1 MRNEGTATIAP
12 TQSYRRTSR
21 ELAYLSAPIALT
33 QLAQVALT
41 TTDTVM
47 MGLISIEALA
57 AGGLA
62 ITLFNQLRTMGVG
75 LVTAVGNLVS
85 GAVGRGERGDSAAS
99 KTDTEHEIRDIVR
112 SSFLIATAAGI
123 LGGLILIAL
132 GYGLRYVGQDAAVL
146 DMAMPMMVALAP
158 GLVPCLWFQV
168 IRQYTVGMRRPKA
181 LLLITIASV
190 AINIG
195 LNWVFIHGT
204 FGIPALG
211 LTGIGLSTSLVYLVT
226 FLIFAGMVRRDATL
240 APMFSLA
247 MHRSR
252 PDTVRKIL
260 RLGIPIAGTYGSE
273 AGLFSVTTII
283 IGSFG
288 APALAAHT
296 VVNQLTYIVFQVSVG
311 ISHGSSILVSRFIGL
326 GEAIKSRMTAKV
338 AFSHAAIVVA
348 CVGLVYLLA
357 PKAVLGLFMDT
368 SDEAATSIA
377 VVLLAIAVFQQ
388 FADSAQNIG
397 IGLLRGAEDTT
408 SSFAITLIGYWVVGL
423 PVGLL
428 FAYGLGL
435 HAPGMWIG
443 LSCGLLTA
451 AILLLR
457 TFRKRLDS
465 IEAQPAS

>member
-1 MRNEGTATIAP
+1 MTHGSTGTISP

-21 ELAYLSAPIALT
+21 ELASVSAPIALT

-62 ITLFNQLRTMGVG
+62 IALFNQLRTMGVG

-85 GAVGRGERGDSAAS
+85 GAVGRGERAS
-99 KTDTEHEIRDIVR
+99 SGISESDTADEIRDIVR
-112 SSFLIATAAGI
+112 ASFLIATVAGM
-123 LGGLILIAL
+123 LGGIILITL
-132 GYGLRYVGQDAAVL
+132 GYGLRFVGQDAGVL
-146 DMAMPMMVALAP
+146 DMAMPMLVALAP
-158 GLVPCLWFQV
+158 GLIPCLWFQV

-181 LLLITIASV
+181 LLLITIASIV
-190 AINIG
+190 INIG
-195 LNWVFIHGT
+195 LNWAFIYGT

-211 LTGIGLSTSLVYLVT
+211 LPGIGIATSGVYLVT
-226 FLIFAGMVRRDATL
+226 FLIFAAMVRRDEAL

-247 MHRSR
+247 IHRSH
-252 PDTVRKIL
+252 PDTVRKIM

-273 AGLFSVTTII
+273 AGLFSVTAVI

-311 ISHGSSILVSRFIGL
+311 ISHGASILVSRFIGL

-338 AFSHAAIVVA
+338 AFSHGAITVG
-348 CVGLVYLLA
+348 CVGLVYLFA
-357 PKAVLGLFMDT
+357 PKALLGLFMDT
-368 SDEAATSIA
+368 SDEATTSIA
-377 VVLLAIAVFQQ
+377 VTLLAIAVFQQ

-428 FAYGLGL
+428 CAYVLDL
-435 HAPGMWIG
+435 EASGMWIG

-451 AILLLR
+451 AVLLLR
-457 TFRKRLDS
+457 TFRKRLSD
-465 IEAQPAS
+465 IQAQPS